1 MKYRLTK
8 NLKRSNKLETVYSV
22 QSRNKNK
29 RWITTIN
36 LVVNKYHS
44 DNTTV
49 LAECT
54 IIGRYIYFERFKN
67 LLGGQD
73 FKSMLVD
80 SCINGISSVIVDE
93 INYKAEHC
101 YTCKEYPIL
110 SAERI
115 ALVNSDIL
123 IYD

>member
-54 IIGRYIYFERFKN
+54 II
-67 LLGGQD
+67 GGQD